1 MARITFKNLIRDF
14 PGGPV
19 VKSPPSNAGDVGSIP
34 SQGTKIL
41 HVEGQ
46 LSPWATTGDGQM
58 LQWRPDISSK
68 YAYVNV
74 HRLKKN
80 PSATERTQAVHLEFG
95 VYMPPLSTCHVTLD
109 KLRTYITLPEP
120 QGPHLP
126 QL

>member
-1 MARITFKNLIRDF
+1 MDY
-14 PGGPV
+14 
-19 VKSPPSNAGDVGSIP
+19 
-34 SQGTKIL
+34 
-41 HVEGQ
+41 
-46 LSPWATTGDGQM
+46 SPWGRKESDMFFLGQYTH
-58 LQWRPDISSK
+58 LGHISSK